1 MPPNIRRPRSATLE
15 AQLDRV
21 HTPFLALHGT
31 ADTVVDVSSSR
42 RLLAASPSTDK
53 TLIELPDA
61 LHSLLC
67 EFPPVRNAVLGHI
80 TAWLEPR
87 EAAAAAAAAAA
98 PASASEGS

>member
-1 MPPNIRRPRSATLE
+1 
-15 AQLDRV
+15 
-21 HTPFLALHGT
+21 
-31 ADTVVDVSSSR
+31 VDVSSSR